1 MIGEK
6 YFLHFFAELD
16 HQIFRGQW
24 RKLRH
29 FNSYHQFEQFSKW
42 KHETKKTIFQNA
54 QNCIVEDRFL
64 KNVVTILERTPRIR
78 GAPRGATGK

>member
-6 YFLHFFAELD
+6 YFLHFLAELD

-42 KHETKKTIFQNA
+42 KHETKKLFSKTCKTA
-54 QNCIVEDRFL
+54 LL
-64 KNVVTILERTPRIR
+64 KIDF
-78 GAPRGATGK
+78 